1 MTFEEK
7 LEKFKS
13 ERVGFRVSPEGIADG
28 LAKVFTKESMVNRNG
43 SSPKRTLECCLTGN
57 TEYPGVPYVAYNYTE
72 GEHKLSYGTDDFI
85 GEAPIVLLN
94 VTLEELK
101 AYNG

>member
-13 ERVGFRVSPEGIADG
+13 ERVGFRVGSEDIAKE
-28 LAKVFTKESMVNRNG
+28 LAKVFTKENTIDRNG
-43 SSPKRTLECCLTGN
+43 LSPTHTLELCLTRN

-72 GEHKLSYGTDDFI
+72 GEHELSYGTDDFTD
-85 GEAPIVLLN
+85 EDPIDLLD

-101 AYNG
+101 EYNG